1 MRISDWSSDVCSSD
15 LPSSIKGTGRDGRLT
30 KDDVLNAAKSQGQA
44 VKTVAAQ
51 SAPGTAGGAS
61 RNEERVR
68 MTRLLQTIAA
78 RLKVDQ
84 NTAPILTTL
93 NEAHQSDLMNT
104 TVIAPGRTGACLHSK
119 ISFAKGP

>member
-44 VKTVAAQ
+44 VKTVTAQ

-68 MTRLLQTIAA
+68 MTRLRQTIAA
-78 RLKVDQ
+78 RRKEAQ
-84 NTAPILTTL
+84 NTASTPTPFHAVAL
-93 NEAHQSDLMNT
+93 S
-104 TVIAPGRTGACLHSK
+104 TVMAARTPSK
-119 ISFAKGP
+119 IVSTTCRDRGWPDDLLL